1 MKKSIELRKQLKAI
15 ESEMTGLLDVAKTEE
30 RAFSEA
36 EQTDFDAKFEK
47 VEALKRS
54 IESAEKVEAFEARQ
68 AANAG
73 ISVPNVSTGKREAY
87 SLVGHIDAVR
97 KGKVEGV
104 YAEAQAQGEKE
115 LRASG
120 VTPDGNAVYV
130 PANYVRDFTVTGD
143 SGAKGG
149 ETVATQTT
157 GIIESLFEG
166 SLLNKLGASK
176 MLGLTGNVK
185 MPKGASVVSTWVT
198 ENGTVAKSDHN
209 IGAINLTPNRLATR
223 MFVSNQLLIQTSGSV
238 ETYLRKE
245 IEKSIQKSIDEKY
258 IAYLLADSTIQ
269 AVVNGTDGAALTVAK
284 VNEFIELAAK
294 ADADLDKA
302 KFLINYDIYS
312 ALKALPKASGSDR
325 FMLENGMIDGFSY
338 VASNRVPSN
347 LTKGTGEDLSAM
359 VFGDFSS
366 AIVAGWGA
374 IEILVDPYTA
384 AADGETILNVGSY
397 WDLKD
402 AHAEAKAVS
411 KDIVA

>member
-1 MKKSIELRKQLKAI
+1 MKKSIELRKQLKAV
-15 ESEMTGLLDVAKTEE
+15 EAEMTGLLDVAKTED
-30 RAFSEA
+30 RSLSDT

-54 IESAEKVEAFEARQ
+54 IESAEKIEAFEARQ
-68 AANAG
+68 AANDG
-73 ISVPNVSTGKREAY
+73 VNVPNISTGKKEGY

-97 KGKVEGV
+97 KGKLEGV

-130 PANYVRDFTVTGD
+130 PANYVRDFSVTGD

-149 ETVATQTT
+149 NAVSTQAT

-176 MLGLTGNVK
+176 MLGLVGNVK

-198 ENGTVAKSDHN
+198 ENGAITKSDSN

-223 MFVSNQLLIQTSGSV
+223 MNVSNQLLIQTSGSV
-238 ETYLRKE
+238 EQWLRKE

-258 IAYLLADSTIQ
+258 IANLLADAAVQ
-269 AVVNGTDGAALTVAK
+269 AVINGTDVAK
-284 VNEFIELAAK
+284 VNEFVELAGK
-294 ADADLDKA
+294 AEADLDKA
-302 KFLINYDIYS
+302 KFLINYDVYS

-325 FMLENGMIDGFSY
+325 FMLENGMIDGFAY
-338 VASNRVPSN
+338 VASNRVPAD
-347 LTKGTGEDLSAM
+347 LTKGTGTDLSAM

-384 AADGETILNVGSY
+384 AAEGETVLNVGSY
-397 WDLKD
+397 WDIKD
-402 AHAEAKAVS
+402 AHAEGKAVS